1 MTTEQINNL
10 LQRYE
15 QGSTTEAEEQSLRQL
30 AAQGLLSGEWNDYFA
45 ALDGAVD
52 VPEGLEDRLSR
63 RIDAMQARDQLRYG
77 QWWHSVVGVAA
88 SLAILMT
95 VGLYV
100 HNQHQTQAILDE
112 DTYTDPQEAY
122 NQTEQVLTKLSLQL
136 NKGDDGMQAREFM
149 TQKLNNKNKT
159 L

>member
-1 MTTEQINNL
+1 
-10 LQRYE
+10 
-15 QGSTTEAEEQSLRQL
+15 
-30 AAQGLLSGEWNDYFA
+30 
-45 ALDGAVD
+45 
-52 VPEGLEDRLSR
+52 
-63 RIDAMQARDQLRYG
+63 MQARDQLRYG

-136 NKGDDGMQAREFM
+136 NKGDDGMQALEFM
-149 TQKLNNKNKT
+149 TQKLNKKNKT

>member
-45 ALDGAVD
+45 ALDGAVE

-63 RIDAMQARDQLRYG
+63 CIDAMQAGDKLRHRV
-77 QWWHSVVGVAA
+77 WWRRVVGIAA
-88 SLAILMT
+88 SLAILIT
-95 VGLYV
+95 VGLYI
-100 HNQHQTQAILDE
+100 HNQHQTRAILDE

-122 NQTEQVLTKLSLQL
+122 NQTEQVLIMLSRQL
-136 NKGDDGMQAREFM
+136 NKGEDGMRTLELM
-149 TQKLNNKNKT
+149 TQKLNNN
-159 L
+159 